1 MEISVVKNAI
11 VLQVSPAITS
21 QASAAVHQ
29 ATQAELVKNVSNGPN
44 QCTQFSQLGNNL
56 AYDFSNNRERI
67 NCNDFT
73 INCRLVLKFIK
84 PQ

>member
-29 ATQAELVKNVSNGPN
+29 ATQAELVKNVSNCPN
-44 QCTQFSQLGNNL
+44 QCTQGKE
-56 AYDFSNNRERI
+56 SN
-67 NCNDFT
+67 
-73 INCRLVLKFIK
+73 V
-84 PQ
+84 